1 MQHLPGLDGDP
12 WETACVPPAHATA
25 GSGLSVAGLFA
36 GVGGIELGLQRAGHH
51 AALLCES
58 WEPAAAVLRERFRDV
73 PLLGDVR
80 ELAGLPAVDVV
91 AAGFPCT
98 DLSQAGRTAGITGAE
113 SSLVGEVFRLLR
125 RTRPTWLLLENVRNM
140 LPLDGGRAMRY
151 LTGELAAHGYRWA
164 YRVVD
169 SRFTGVPQRRHR
181 VLLLASPT
189 EDPRAV
195 LFADD
200 AGEPLAER
208 HREDAYGFYWT
219 EGLRGLGWAPDAVPP
234 LKGGSGLGI
243 PSPPAVWVPNAAEGR
258 RLVVPSVTDAEVCQ
272 GFARGWTQA
281 AETRGGRAPRWK
293 LVGNA
298 VTVGAA
304 EWLGRRLAR
313 PGEYRSD
320 ADVPADV
327 GRWPEAAWGDGE
339 RVWRAS
345 VSHWP
350 EHAPYTHLTDVL
362 DVGEAE
368 PLSHRAVCG
377 FLSRMQRSQL
387 RFDPRFRA
395 DVTRHAEITDPAA
408 AQGRLRAAVEGEEA
422 ATG

>member
-1 MQHLPGLDGDP
+1 MQRLPGPGADA
-12 WETACVPPAHATA
+12 WETARVSPIPVPAE
-25 GSGLSVAGLFA
+25 SGLSVAGLFA
-36 GVGGIELGLQRAGHH
+36 GIGGIELGLQRAGHH

-58 WEPAAAVLRERFRDV
+58 WQPATAVLGQRFPGV
-73 PLLGDVR
+73 PVASDVR
-80 ELAGLPAVDVV
+80 ELAGLPEVDVV

-140 LPLDGGRAMRY
+140 LSLDRGRAMRY
-151 LTGELAAHGYRWA
+151 LTDELAAHGYRWA

-169 SRFTGVPQRRHR
+169 SRFAGVAQRRHR

-189 EDPRAV
+189 ADPRAV

-200 AGEPLAER
+200 AGEPPPDR
-208 HREDAYGFYWT
+208 YRDDAYGFYWT

-243 PSPPAVWVPNAAEGR
+243 PSPPAVWVPGAPEGR
-258 RLVVPSVTDAEVCQ
+258 RLVVPSVADAEVLQ
-272 GFARGWTQA
+272 GFPRGWTA
-281 AETRGGRAPRWK
+281 AVESAGGRAPRWK

-304 EWLGRRLAR
+304 EWLGRRLAS
-313 PGEYRSD
+313 PGAYDVD
-320 ADVPADV
+320 ADTAADA
-327 GRWPEAAWGDGE
+327 GRWPDAAWGDGG
-339 RVWRAS
+339 RVWRAD

-350 EHAPYTHLTDVL
+350 EHTAYTHLTDVL
-362 DVGEAE
+362 DVGDAE

-377 FLSRMQRSQL
+377 FLGRMQRSKL
-387 RFDPRFRA
+387 RFDPDFRA
-395 DVTRHAEITDPAA
+395 DVARHAEVTDPAVA
-408 AQGRLRAAVEGEEA
+408 GRRPPLAVNGEEA
-422 ATG
+422 AAG